1 MGTSLLSAECVQW
14 CVQWVV
20 PGGAWSLNA
29 HLIET
34 QQTVG
39 WLQLALSDR
48 RQWRRKTRNRD
59 AVERDRVLPFLPND
73 KNIFYIVRFSVKGF
87 CAGLFIAGIM
97 LIYIIRA
104 GS

>member
-1 MGTSLLSAECVQW
+1 M
-14 CVQWVV
+14 
-20 PGGAWSLNA
+20 PGGAWPVNA
-29 HLIET
+29 YLIET

-48 RQWRRKTRNRD
+48 RHWRRKTRNRN

-73 KNIFYIVRFSVKGF
+73 KNIFYLVRFSVKGF
-87 CAGLFIAGIM
+87 CAVLFISGIM